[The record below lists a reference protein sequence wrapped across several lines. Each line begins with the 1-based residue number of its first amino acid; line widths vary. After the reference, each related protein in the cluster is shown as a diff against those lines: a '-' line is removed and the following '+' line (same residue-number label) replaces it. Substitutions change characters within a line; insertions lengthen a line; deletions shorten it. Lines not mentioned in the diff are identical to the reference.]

1 MTPLAPSTRDT
12 PSTAAIARRLDN
24 SYGPPVMMVRYLVVC
39 IDDEFV
45 GKWLAAGYVLVLGSY
60 LNLICALLNAY
71 VSSTHMFHILCA
83 LFNFQQ
89 TQQQQSQQP
98 TQTNKP
104 NLSHYKRTSEIF
116 SRSSGTGATP
126 VAARTR
132 SSSSSQP
139 APPPNKEKSTST
151 SSPQITT
158 PRSPFGAARATLKP
172 AMPVGDTTAILVPPL
187 LLEPVVMNTDKSG
200 DNDDDVTKQ
209 TIHSTQGILKH
220 NTVVTKEK
228 SVNGNN
234 TSSELSNEKDTALAS
249 QVVMEDTVKSGAS
262 TPIHSNSLSTEKTLE
277 KANRALMEASRQ
289 KPQNQNVTKSA
300 DVVTKQPSNEK
311 VKSSHAR
318 SKSTSSLIE
327 QLNRAVAIKGEKA
340 VLGLLEKLENP
351 NIHNNSSSS
360 SHFNS
365 YNSTPSTPRGRSMDL
380 LSSMGAPLT
389 PRSRPS
395 SPERWNGST
404 AIGAPAVSSL
414 DNNKKRATT
423 PLPKG
428 DKLET
433 RYIFNATEILPNE
446 YETELVNYIVRGPTN
461 STTTR
466 DKFVYDFFSSEESYR
481 ENFDID
487 NSDSIEVL
495 AMIEAD
501 GSVLA
506 LTGKDARHGK
516 SGSSDQDGEKVEW
529 S

>member
-1 MTPLAPSTRDT
+1 MKVAS
-12 PSTAAIARRLDN
+12 
-24 SYGPPVMMVRYLVVC
+24 C
-39 IDDEFV
+39 
-45 GKWLAAGYVLVLGSY
+45 WLRAGLGSHCDFSFT
-60 LNLICALLNAY
+60 LSLNAHL
-71 VSSTHMFHILCA
+71 SHILCSCA

-116 SRSSGTGATP
+116 SRSTSSSSGTGATP

-139 APPPNKEKSTST
+139 APPPNKEESSN

-234 TSSELSNEKDTALAS
+234 TSSELSNEKDTTLAT
-249 QVVMEDTVKSGAS
+249 QVMEDTVKSGAS

-277 KANRALMEASRQ
+277 KANRALLEASRH
-289 KPQNQNVTKSA
+289 KPQNQNVTKST

-318 SKSTSSLIE
+318 SKSTPSLIE

-340 VLGLLEKLENP
+340 VLGLLEKLEKP

-404 AIGAPAVSSL
+404 AIGASAVSSL

-487 NSDSIEVL
+487 KFIREQTEINKNVTSMYVPSFYNIDDSRKTQVHRHLGLL
-495 AMIEAD
+495 ARQQKEQ
-501 GSVLA
+501 G
-506 LTGKDARHGK
+506 TG
-516 SGSSDQDGEKVEW
+516 
-529 S
+529 